1 MNDRKRSEYTFIQM
15 KNVVKKENGVGRQ
28 FLGVDFVV
36 LSVGS
41 DTMVAKMLYK
51 ATDFVPFH
59 QHPNEQS
66 GYVISGRYKLRFGGG
81 EYLLSE
87 GDAYSIPAGVEHSIE
102 IIEAGQVVDVFSPVR
117 QDYL

>member
-1 MNDRKRSEYTFIQM
+1 M
-15 KNVVKKENGVGRQ
+15 KNVVKKEYAVARQ

-36 LSVGS
+36 LSIGK

-59 QHPNEQS
+59 KHPNEQS
-66 GYVISGRYKLRFGGG
+66 GYVISGRYKLKFDGE
-81 EYLLSE
+81 EYLLSA
-87 GDAYSIPAGVEHSIE
+87 GDTYSIPADVEHSIE
-102 IIEAGQVVDVFSPVR
+102 IIEAGEVVDVFSPIR

>member
-1 MNDRKRSEYTFIQM
+1 MT
-15 KNVVKKENGVGRQ
+15 KNIVKKENAISKQ

-36 LSVGS
+36 LSIGENS
-41 DTMVAKMLYK
+41 MVTKMLYK
-51 ATDFVPFH
+51 ITDFVPFH

-66 GYVISGRYKLRFGGG
+66 GYVISGVYKLKIEDK

-87 GDAYSIPAGVEHSIE
+87 GDSYSIPANIEHSIE
-102 IIEAGQVVDVFSPVR
+102 IIEAGEVVDVFTPIR